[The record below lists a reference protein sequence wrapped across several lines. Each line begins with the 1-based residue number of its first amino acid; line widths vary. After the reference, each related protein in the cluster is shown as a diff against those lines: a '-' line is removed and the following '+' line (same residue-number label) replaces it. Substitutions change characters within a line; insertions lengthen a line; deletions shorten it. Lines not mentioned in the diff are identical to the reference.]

1 MARRNSPCCWNRLE
15 NLVATPEGMMRMV
28 EDRVMTSKSDFKVNL
43 FYSYS
48 HKDKQHREKMQKSLT
63 LLRDQEKILDDWSD
77 EEILPGQHITK
88 AIEERIKK
96 SDICVFLLSH
106 DFIAS
111 EPCREEWKLAGEI
124 PSVTRVAVILS
135 DCPWKDMDIV
145 PQFKAL
151 PKDGKPIK
159 NFGRR
164 ETAWNQVY
172 DGLKKLIKELRENF
186 ELRSVFREEME
197 KTEFLSK
204 KHVELQSIFVFP
216 RLSYNPTRN
225 GRVTEKI
232 VEDKEQLLGLG
243 YALIHGDELS
253 GKTGLCRYLFLSL
266 VDEGKPVL
274 YVDLDNLH
282 KKPRIEVF
290 REAYEKQFRG
300 DYSLW
305 EKQRDKTI
313 ILDNLTSRGIEYVT
327 LAVEHFERVI
337 VTLSTD
343 TFLAYYKDDDRLVKF
358 REIRIMSLTHNKQE
372 ILIRKRAELLD
383 RDKILLD
390 GEIDQMENQVNTI
403 IINNKILPRYPFYV
417 LSILETYE
425 DFMPKNM
432 PISSY
437 GHCYYILILS
447 YLIKSGIPRSDD
459 EINACLNFLEN
470 LAFKIYI
477 SSPEERRLGSESL
490 GEFISEYKKE
500 YLIRDS
506 TLNRVTGKDYGI
518 ITESGAFKNPYMYYF
533 FLGKFLAKNV
543 DQHSDIIEWMLERNY
558 VTSNCLTILFVIHH
572 TTDEQ
577 IIEEILLRTMYAL
590 DKVEPSTLDAK
601 DVDLFEDILADIPE
615 EILSDDPVEIE
626 RERERRQRDRQE
638 EISASHDIE
647 DNDDKL
653 TGRMNEVYQIMKNNE
668 ILGQVL
674 RNKYGNLKIEKL
686 SEIIETI
693 GDGGL
698 RIIKLFLGKK
708 EINYYASHIHERN
721 PEFDLDKIR
730 KAMRAV
736 SFVLTLINIE
746 KIVWELNKPEIRPLV
761 DDIVRRRN
769 TPAYDLIS
777 YFLQLDTVAE
787 YSNKDKDTL
796 RSLLLKHRFDF
807 FRKVISLRTQ
817 MYLGTHRVKRPV
829 EQAVCSL
836 LKIRYRPRLKSLG

>member
-1 MARRNSPCCWNRLE
+1 MS
-15 NLVATPEGMMRMV
+15 
-28 EDRVMTSKSDFKVNL
+28 SKSRFAVNL

-48 HKDKQHREKMQKSLT
+48 HKDKVHREKMQKALT
-63 LLRDQEKILDDWSD
+63 LLRTQEGILDDWSD
-77 EEILPGQHITK
+77 EEILPGQNITK
-88 AIEERIKK
+88 EIEERIKT

-111 EPCREEWKLAGEI
+111 EACREEWKLAGEI

-135 DCPWKDMDIV
+135 DCPWKDMDGV
-145 PQFKAL
+145 PELKAL
-151 PKDGKPIK
+151 PNDGKPIK

-186 ELRSVFREEME
+186 EVRTGFREEME

-216 RLSYNPTRN
+216 RLSYNVTRN

-232 VEDKEQLLGLG
+232 IEDKGQLLDFSF
-243 YALIHGDELS
+243 ALIHGQELS
-253 GKTGLCRYLFLSL
+253 GKTGLCRHLFLSL
-266 VDEGKPVL
+266 VDEGKPIL
-274 YVDLDNLH
+274 YLDLDNPH
-282 KKPRIEVF
+282 KKPSRNMF
-290 REAYEKQFRG
+290 REAYNEQFSG
-300 DYSLW
+300 DFALW
-305 EKQRDKTI
+305 EQQRNKTI
-313 ILDNLTSRGIEYVT
+313 ILDNLTSRGIDYVI
-327 LAVEHFERVI
+327 LAMEHFKQVI

-343 TFLAYYKDDDRLVKF
+343 TFLAYYKDDDRLAMF

-372 ILIRKRAELLD
+372 KLIRNRAALLN
-383 RDKILLD
+383 RDNALLD
-390 GEIDQMENQVNTI
+390 GEIDQMENQVNII

-425 DFMPKNM
+425 DFMPRNM

-437 GHCYYILILS
+437 GHCYYILIVS
-447 YLIKSGIPRSDD
+447 YLVKSGIPRSDD
-459 EINACLNFLEN
+459 EINACLNFLEH
-470 LAFKIYI
+470 LAFKIYK
-477 SSPEERRLGSESL
+477 SSPVERFIGAESL
-490 GEFISEYKKE
+490 ANFISEYKKE
-500 YLIRDS
+500 YLIKES
-506 TLNRVTGKDYGI
+506 TLSRMTGQDYGI
-518 ITESGAFKNPYMYYF
+518 ITVAGGFKNSYMYYF

-543 DQHSDIIEWMLERNY
+543 EQHSQIIEWMLERNY

-590 DKVEPSTLDAK
+590 DKIEPSTLDAK
-601 DVDLFEDILADIPE
+601 EVDVFEDILADIPE
-615 EILSDDPVEIE
+615 EILSDDPVYIE

-638 EISASHDIE
+638 EIGASHEIE
-647 DNDDKL
+647 NNDDEPV
-653 TGRMNEVYQIMKNNE
+653 GRVNDVYHIMKNNE

-674 RNKYGNLKIEKL
+674 RNKYGSLKRERL

-698 RIIKLFLGKK
+698 RIIRLFLSKK
-708 EINYYASHIHERN
+708 ELNYYASDIHKRN
-721 PEFDLDKIR
+721 PEFDLEKIR

-736 SFVLTLINIE
+736 SFVLTMINIE

-761 DDIVRRRN
+761 ENVVRRRG

-777 YFLQLDTVAE
+777 YFLRLDTVAE
-787 YSNKDKDTL
+787 FSNKDKEKL
-796 RSLLLKHRFDF
+796 KSLLLKHRYDF

-817 MYLGTHRVKRPV
+817 MYLGTHQVKRAV
-829 EQAVCSL
+829 EQGVCSL
-836 LKIRYRPRLKSLG
+836 LRIKYRPRLKSLE